1 MSASSTASPRAR
13 WNGSTSAGDTVATSR
28 RRTPCVEKPGP
39 ARCSSAGR
47 CARGWITCLV
57 TPEQFLFH
65 EARLL
70 DTQRYE
76 EWLQLFTEDATYWV
90 PLEQGQK
97 DPYQTS
103 SIIHDDRTLLELRVK
118 QIRHPRAHARNPLAR
133 TVHQVSNVMPLE
145 KSGNEVRIAST
156 LTLTEFRNEKQ
167 RVYRAL
173 VEHRLRP
180 KGDTFQIAHKR
191 VDLVNSE
198 GELDGIA
205 ILF

>member
-1 MSASSTASPRAR
+1 M
-13 WNGSTSAGDTVATSR
+13 
-28 RRTPCVEKPGP
+28 
-39 ARCSSAGR
+39 
-47 CARGWITCLV
+47 
-57 TPEQFLFH
+57 TPEQFLYH

-76 EWLQLFTEDATYWV
+76 EWLELFTDDATYWL

-97 DPYQTS
+97 DPYETS

-118 QIRHPRAHARNPLAR
+118 QIRHPRAHARQPLAR
-133 TVHQVSNVMPLE
+133 TVHQVTNVVQLGE
-145 KSGNEVRIAST
+145 GNGELRIGSA
-156 LTLTEFRNEKQ
+156 LTVVEFRNEKQ
-167 RVYRAL
+167 RIYGAL
-173 VEHRLRP
+173 VEHRLRR

-205 ILF
+205 ILL